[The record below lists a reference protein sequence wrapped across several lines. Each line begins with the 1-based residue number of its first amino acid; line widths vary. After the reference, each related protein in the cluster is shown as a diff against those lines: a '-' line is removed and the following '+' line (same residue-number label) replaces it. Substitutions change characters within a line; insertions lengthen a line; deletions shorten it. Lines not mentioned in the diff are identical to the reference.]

1 MQADFRESTLEPTD
15 VPNELA
21 TSFAPIPN
29 DNINATTKLIKTN
42 QYKSGERASIIKFI
56 IIIFFDEKEVDK

>member
-1 MQADFRESTLEPTD
+1 MQADLRESTLEPTD

-21 TSFAPIPN
+21 TSFAPMPN

-42 QYKSGERASIIKFI
+42 QYKSGERASIIKLI
-56 IIIFFDEKEVDK
+56 VIFFDEKEVDT